1 MSRKTVKVE
10 MPRVIDDVVLLFE
23 RIVARND
30 GVLPAVP
37 QSTIY
42 IALGALVGL
51 AVPAVIGGS
60 AGTPPALPPGTH
72 KIPEDIALTM
82 RTLYPSIKRNYLDL
96 VALRGLL
103 QSTSNNIQTQLGLA
117 AGQTLVST
125 GTARNLISRAS
136 KVLLGVHAGVENEL
150 ETYGFTVVV
159 GTASGPNPPTPPP

>member
-51 AVPAVIGGS
+51 AVPAARSPSGLVRS
-60 AGTPPALPPGTH
+60 PA
-72 KIPEDIALTM
+72 
-82 RTLYPSIKRNYLDL
+82 
-96 VALRGLL
+96 
-103 QSTSNNIQTQLGLA
+103 
-117 AGQTLVST
+117 
-125 GTARNLISRAS
+125 ARMMLM
-136 KVLLGVHAGVENEL
+136 
-150 ETYGFTVVV
+150 
-159 GTASGPNPPTPPP
+159 